1 MLNIFKDLQQN
12 AVNEND
18 KEKQTR
24 NKSDIKHYVKTLLCC
39 SVTYVNCFVG
49 YTYIYMKE
57 VKINVLS

>member
-24 NKSDIKHYVKTLLCC
+24 NESDIKHYVKTLLCC

-49 YTYIYMKE
+49 YTSI
-57 VKINVLS
+57 